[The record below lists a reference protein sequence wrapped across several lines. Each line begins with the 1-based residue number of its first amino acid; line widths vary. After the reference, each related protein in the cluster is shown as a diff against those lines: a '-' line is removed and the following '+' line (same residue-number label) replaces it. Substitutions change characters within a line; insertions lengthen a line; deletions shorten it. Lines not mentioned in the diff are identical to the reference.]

1 MNDLPVVRLMMG
13 SGSLQSQGAHRLDL
27 LRYAT
32 QYSGRPR
39 LSGEELL
46 AALPEI
52 ARFARVEVD
61 EGNLYPHVTPDDLVR
76 LARVVEAR
84 LQRPEV
90 AGVVWTQGTNAVEE
104 TAYFLNLT
112 VHSDKPV
119 VVTGAQ
125 RPITAF
131 GADGPLNLLNAV
143 RVAAAPEARGKGV
156 LVVANDE
163 INAARDVT
171 KTSTYRLHTY
181 RSRDLGVLGYADL
194 DRVVFYRAPTRR
206 HTVASEFDLHGIES
220 LPRVDV
226 IYVHAG
232 ARPDVVRAMAG
243 LGAPGLVIAGTG
255 PGALGELR
263 AELGALAREG
273 VVIVRSARVGE
284 GRVVREDN
292 WQEPG
297 MVAADTLSPQKAA
310 LLLALALTRTRD
322 PDAIQRLFDEY

>member
-1 MNDLPVVRLMMG
+1 MAALPSVRLLIG
-13 SGSLQSQGAHRLDL
+13 AGSLQSQGAHRLDL

-32 QYSGRPR
+32 QHSGQPR

-52 ARFARVEVD
+52 AQFARVSVD
-61 EGNLYPHVTPDDLVR
+61 PANPLPHATPDDVLR
-76 LARVVEAR
+76 LAQVVEER
-84 LQRPEV
+84 LRQPDV
-90 AGVVWTQGTNAVEE
+90 HGTVWVQGTNAVEE

-112 VHSDKPV
+112 VHSEKAV

-125 RPITAF
+125 RPITAL
-131 GADGPLNLLNAV
+131 GADGPLNLINSI
-143 RVAAAPEARGKGV
+143 RVAGAAEARGKGV

-171 KTSTYRLHTY
+171 KTSAYRLHTY
-181 RSRDLGVLGYADL
+181 RSRDLGVLGYADP
-194 DRVVFYRAPTRR
+194 DRIVFYRTPTRR
-206 HTVASEFDLHGIES
+206 HTTHSEFDVSGLTS

-226 IYVHAG
+226 IYIHAG
-232 ARPDVVRAMAG
+232 ARPDVARAVAG

-255 PGALGELR
+255 PGALGEMR
-263 AELGALAREG
+263 AELAAIAAEG
-273 VVIVRSARVGE
+273 VVVVRSARVGE

-297 MVAADTLSPQKAA
+297 MVAADNLNPQKAA

-322 PDAIQRLFDEY
+322 PDEVQRFFDEY

>member
-1 MNDLPVVRLMMG
+1 MAALPCVRLLMG

-32 QYSGRPR
+32 QYSGKPR
-39 LSGEELL
+39 LTGEELL

-52 ARFARVEVD
+52 ERFARVEVD
-61 EGNLYPHVTPDDLVR
+61 AANPLPHVTPDDLLR
-76 LARVVEAR
+76 LAQAIEER
-84 LQRPEV
+84 LRRPDV
-90 AGVVWTQGTNAVEE
+90 DGLVWVQGTNAVEE

-112 VHSDKPV
+112 VRSDKPV

-125 RPITAF
+125 RPITAL
-131 GADGPLNLLNAV
+131 GADGPMNLINSI
-143 RVAAAPEARGKGV
+143 RVAGAAEARGKGV

-181 RSRDLGVLGYADL
+181 RSRDLGVLGYADP
-194 DRVVFYRAPTRR
+194 DRIVFYRAPTRR
-206 HTVASEFDLHGIES
+206 HTTQSEFDVSGLTS

-226 IYVHAG
+226 IYIHAG
-232 ARPDVVRAMAG
+232 ARPDVARAVAG

-255 PGALGELR
+255 PGTLGELR
-263 AELGALAREG
+263 AELAAIAAEG
-273 VVIVRSARVGE
+273 VVVVRSARVGE

-297 MVAADTLSPQKAA
+297 MVAADTLNPQKAA

-322 PDAIQRLFDEY
+322 PDAIQRFFDEY

>member
-1 MNDLPVVRLMMG
+1 MAALPSVRLLMG

-39 LSGEELL
+39 LTGEELL

-52 ARFARVEVD
+52 AQFARVEVD
-61 EGNLYPHVTPDDLVR
+61 EGNPHPHVTPDDLLR
-76 LARVVEAR
+76 LARVIEER
-84 LQRPEV
+84 LRRPDV
-90 AGVVWTQGTNAVEE
+90 DGAVWVQGTNAIEE

-112 VHSDKPV
+112 VHNDKPV

-125 RPITAF
+125 RPITAL
-131 GADGPLNLLNAV
+131 GADGPLNLLNSI
-143 RVAAAPEARGKGV
+143 RVAGSAEARGKGV

-171 KTSTYRLHTY
+171 KTHTYRLQTF
-181 RSRDLGVLGYADL
+181 RSRDLGVLGYADP
-194 DRVVFYRAPTRR
+194 DRIVFYRAPTRR
-206 HTVASEFDLHGIES
+206 HTTGSEFDVSELAS

-232 ARPDVVRAMAG
+232 AQPDVARAVAQ

-255 PGALGELR
+255 AGATGELR
-263 AELGALAREG
+263 AELAAIAAEG
-273 VVIVRSARVGE
+273 VVVVRSARVGD

-292 WQEPG
+292 WQERG
-297 MVAADTLSPQKAA
+297 MVAADNLNPQKAA

-322 PDAIQRLFDEY
+322 PDEIQRLFDEY

>member
-1 MNDLPVVRLMMG
+1 MASLPSVRLLMG

-32 QYSGRPR
+32 QYSGQPR

-52 ARFARVEVD
+52 ARFARVAVD
-61 EGNLYPHVTPDDLVR
+61 AANPLPHVTPDDLLR
-76 LARVVEAR
+76 LAQVVEER
-84 LQRPEV
+84 MRRPDV
-90 AGVVWTQGTNAVEE
+90 DGLVWVQGTNAIEE

-125 RPITAF
+125 RPITAL
-131 GADGPLNLLNAV
+131 GADGPLNLINSI
-143 RVAAAPEARGKGV
+143 RVAGAAEARGKGV

-163 INAARDVT
+163 VNAARDVT

-181 RSRDLGVLGYADL
+181 RSRDLGVLGYADP

-206 HTVASEFDLHGIES
+206 HTTRSELDVSGLTR

-226 IYVHAG
+226 IYIHAG
-232 ARPDVVRAMAG
+232 ARPDVARAVAG

-263 AELGALAREG
+263 AELAAIAAEG
-273 VVIVRSARVGE
+273 VVVVRSARVGE

-297 MVAADTLSPQKAA
+297 MVAADNLNPQKAA

-322 PDAIQRLFDEY
+322 PDEIQRIFDEY